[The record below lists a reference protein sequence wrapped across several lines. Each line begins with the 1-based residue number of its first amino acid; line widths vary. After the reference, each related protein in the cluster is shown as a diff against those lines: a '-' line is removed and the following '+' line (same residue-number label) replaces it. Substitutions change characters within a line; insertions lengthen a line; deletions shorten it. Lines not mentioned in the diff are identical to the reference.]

1 MAAGTVEMKTV
12 SVTRMHMMAA
22 ETVVMKTISIHNMA
36 AGAVAM
42 KTISTAQGT
51 CSDGDYQCNTR

>member
-1 MAAGTVEMKTV
+1 MKTV

-51 CSDGDYQCNTR
+51 CSDGDYPFDT